1 MRRQHLI
8 GPVQNKNFLT
18 ERRLALGSAITHD
31 KSVIRDIPLE
41 VLGKVLTYLS
51 KKHIPMPEQKI
62 SDILEDIHER
72 REFEKVFGSINED
85 EGEDEQ
91 FAIMDKLEQKDE
103 IKDVVHKKKKVRTQK
118 KKKIKKKKEKKKI
131 KKKRK

>member
-1 MRRQHLI
+1 
-8 GPVQNKNFLT
+8 
-18 ERRLALGSAITHD
+18 
-31 KSVIRDIPLE
+31 
-41 VLGKVLTYLS
+41 
-51 KKHIPMPEQKI
+51 MPEQKI